1 MYYLPGLFLFYISD
15 FLWSYLNSQ
24 KVFKPTIT
32 IFIIGLVVHVGL
44 SMTISKKHGFM
55 GMMLSTNITY
65 FLMFAMTIFVVRK
78 YGDWPLTLDIFS
90 VKQPYAEYQ
99 GLMRGCF
106 NVAIPSCLNQFIFQF
121 MTLYLGTYHMIKQ
134 TAANVAITNL

>member
-65 FLMFAMTIFVVRK
+65 FLMFVMTIFVVRK

-90 VKQPYAEYQ
+90 VK
-99 GLMRGCF
+99 
-106 NVAIPSCLNQFIFQF
+106 
-121 MTLYLGTYHMIKQ
+121 
-134 TAANVAITNL
+134 